1 MAPASGSGVSVGG
14 LEAAGARSGSGVGA
28 EPAGHEAT
36 EPPRSETDRPAW
48 WLAVG
53 LWILIAVPFVV
64 AVIELARPRWF
75 PVLDLAQTEL
85 RIRDVASS
93 HPPLIGLP
101 GRIGNLVV
109 QGSHPGPLSF
119 WALWPFYKIFGGTA
133 WAMEAATTSLNLIA
147 IGAVLWIARRR
158 GGSGLLLGMAAVVA
172 VLMRFYGPELL
183 TQPWNPYLPVAW
195 WLLFIVAVWSILC
208 DDFAMLPV
216 AVFAGNFCIQTHI
229 SYVGLVLGL
238 GALAAASVVRSGYRQ
253 RDDPETK
260 RRVIRWSLIAFG
272 LLVVLWIPAVI
283 QQLTHSPGNLDIIWN
298 HFTQPPETPIGVGE
312 GIRIFLVH
320 LNPWRLIAQLDGM
333 HGSGVPGAL
342 FLVVWAVSAVG
353 AWRIRDSVL
362 VRLDVMLGAT
372 LVLSLFSMS
381 RIFGYLWFYLVL
393 WSWAVTALMLLAV
406 GWTIAR
412 FVARRLDADASNRLA
427 RAGAVALAAII
438 VLALVLF
445 TLDSTVVESPDPK
458 VSEVL
463 GELVRPTVRA
473 LDNGTVP
480 GGGRD
485 GRYQV
490 TWVDPVNIGGPG
502 YGLLN
507 ELERSG
513 FKVGLPDV
521 YGAIVTSDRVLDAKD
536 STAVVHLSVGQRD
549 IDIWRKKPGVVEVA
563 AIDPRNARQQAEY
576 QRLRRRV
583 IRELTA
589 AGLPDLVQNVDDNL
603 FMATF
608 QPQVPEEIQPPL
620 IRMINLGQPSAIFV
634 GPPDYTPPVR
644 T

>member
-1 MAPASGSGVSVGG
+1 MGAALTNPVPSVPMRHALGERPGTAAGRLYTSPRWRPYLAPGVGG
-14 LEAAGARSGSGVGA
+14 GLKRPRHAGKQSGLSRPVTGDRAAA
-28 EPAGHEAT
+28 P
-36 EPPRSETDRPAW
+36 ETDRPAW

-93 HPPLIGLP
+93 RPPLIGLP
-101 GRIGNLVV
+101 GRIGILVV

-158 GGSGLLLGMAAVVA
+158 GGTALLLGMAAVVA

-260 RRVIRWSLIAFG
+260 RRVIRWSLVAFG

-298 HFTQPPETPIGVGE
+298 HFTQPPETPIGGR
-312 GIRIFLVH
+312 GYPDLPRSPQ
-320 LNPWRLIAQLDGM
+320 PWR
-333 HGSGVPGAL
+333 
-342 FLVVWAVSAVG
+342 
-353 AWRIRDSVL
+353 
-362 VRLDVMLGAT
+362 
-372 LVLSLFSMS
+372 
-381 RIFGYLWFYLVL
+381 
-393 WSWAVTALMLLAV
+393 
-406 GWTIAR
+406 
-412 FVARRLDADASNRLA
+412 
-427 RAGAVALAAII
+427 
-438 VLALVLF
+438 
-445 TLDSTVVESPDPK
+445 
-458 VSEVL
+458 
-463 GELVRPTVRA
+463 
-473 LDNGTVP
+473 
-480 GGGRD
+480 
-485 GRYQV
+485 
-490 TWVDPVNIGGPG
+490 
-502 YGLLN
+502 
-507 ELERSG
+507 
-513 FKVGLPDV
+513 
-521 YGAIVTSDRVLDAKD
+521 
-536 STAVVHLSVGQRD
+536 
-549 IDIWRKKPGVVEVA
+549 
-563 AIDPRNARQQAEY
+563 
-576 QRLRRRV
+576 
-583 IRELTA
+583 
-589 AGLPDLVQNVDDNL
+589 
-603 FMATF
+603 
-608 QPQVPEEIQPPL
+608 
-620 IRMINLGQPSAIFV
+620 
-634 GPPDYTPPVR
+634 
-644 T
+644 